1 MSVPIT
7 VELPDD
13 IVAQLRQSGV
23 DVSRDMLEA
32 FALEGYRSERLSP
45 DEVMRLLGFD
55 SRMELDAFLKE
66 HEMYDYT
73 LEDLEQDRATAARL
87 LSK

>member
-13 IVAQLRQSGV
+13 IVAQLRHTGM
-23 DVSRDMLEA
+23 DVPRGMLEA
-32 FALEGYRSERLSP
+32 FALEGYRSERLSSE
-45 DEVMRLLGFD
+45 EVMRLLGFD
-55 SRMELDAFLKE
+55 SRVELDTFLKE
-66 HEMYDYT
+66 HGVYDYT
-73 LEDLEQDRATAARL
+73 LEDLEQDRATSTRL

>member
-1 MSVPIT
+1 MSIPIT

-13 IVAQLRQSGV
+13 IVAQLRQAGV
-23 DVSRDMLEA
+23 DVSRGMLEA
-32 FALEGYRSERLSP
+32 FALEGYRSERLSSA
-45 DEVMRLLGFD
+45 EVMRLLGFD
-55 SRMELDAFLKE
+55 SRIELDAFLKE